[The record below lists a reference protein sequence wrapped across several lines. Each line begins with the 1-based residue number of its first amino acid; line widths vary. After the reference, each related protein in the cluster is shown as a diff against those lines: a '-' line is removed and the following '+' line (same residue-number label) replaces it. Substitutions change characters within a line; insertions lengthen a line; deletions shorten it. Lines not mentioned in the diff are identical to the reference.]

1 MKSKNKSSK
10 FKQLAENR
18 VNRALKD
25 LDLISNLSNKSYY
38 EYDDK
43 DVSKIISTLENAIR
57 SVKASFK
64 KNIDRKKE
72 FKL

>member
-10 FKQLAENR
+10 FKQLAETR